1 MDNQSQTDSSCSFNQ
16 ALTFVGLFVLM
27 FLGCDQSFD
36 PRGALDK
43 QMVVFAVLSTDR
55 DVQYVRVQT
64 GYMPPDYNPLSY
76 SADPSLKDASVF
88 IIASGKTYQLRD
100 TLLAQPDTNR
110 YKYPLRSYYLAS
122 FTPQRGRSYD
132 VEVHSPSYGNTKT
145 TVLVP
150 GSPKISLV
158 PEAEAILDQPDK
170 NALGAFIG
178 FNVQLSQNTK
188 GFIGRFLLYYDVLK
202 GSEWVEEAVEIPV
215 ASSDSSSFSLN
226 IPKYPGMTAVTSTSQ
241 IGIVYRNGY
250 YKGTINK
257 LNSHYSSTQLIC
269 KWVTFVVLQA
279 DKNLYEY
286 YVSTHPSLDPYSIR
300 LEPPTVSGVNGGLG
314 VVGAYSLD
322 SLVYLLPYD
331 FWGNRLR

>member
-1 MDNQSQTDSSCSFNQ
+1 
-16 ALTFVGLFVLM
+16 M

-43 QMVVFAVLSTDR
+43 QMVVFTVLSTDR
-55 DVQYVRVQT
+55 DVQFVRVQT

-88 IIASGKTYQLRD
+88 IIASDRAYQLRD
-100 TLLAQPDTNR
+100 TLLAQSDSNR
-110 YKYPLRSYYLAS
+110 YKYPLSSYYLGS
-122 FTPQRGRSYD
+122 FTPQRGRAYD
-132 VEVHSPSYGNTKT
+132 VEVRSPSYGNTKT

-150 GSPKISLV
+150 GNPKISIV
-158 PEAEAILDQPDK
+158 QQAEDILDRPDK

-178 FNVQLSQNTK
+178 FNVQLSKSTK
-188 GFIGRFLLYYDVLK
+188 GYVGRFLLYYDVLK
-202 GSEWVEEAVEIPV
+202 GSEWVEEAVEIPIT
-215 ASSDSSSFSLN
+215 SSDSSSYSLN
-226 IPKYPGMTAVTSTSQ
+226 IPKYPRMTTATSTSQ
-241 IGIVYRNGY
+241 LGIVYRNGY

-257 LNSHYSSTQLIC
+257 LNFQYRSTQMIC

-279 DKNLYEY
+279 DRNLYDY
-286 YVSTHPSLDPYSIR
+286 YAGTHPSLAPYSIR
-300 LEPPTVSGVNGGLG
+300 LEEPMVSGVNGGLG

-331 FWGNRLR
+331 FWGNR